1 MTSAARRLARSTLC
15 LLGGLSIG
23 VAAATL
29 HIPASANSKSPQT
42 SVSEEI
48 YHRLFKKKRADETEQ
63 KRKRTNTS
71 VMGIRGLDDDTDA
84 DLKAGATANM
94 RAVYEMED
102 RSADRSV
109 IDRLKVQLTA
119 NKADTGVEQFPQKI
133 ANPPATIDE
142 LEGEIEL
149 GRKMA
154 AQILGAN
161 STYNNHKVVNYLNGL
176 AQVISESG
184 LSSPRP
190 FRIAVLNSEKV
201 NAFACP
207 GGYIFITKGALKS
220 TANEAQLA
228 ALIGH
233 EIVHISKR
241 HLVSTLQKKIT
252 KNATKNKNQE
262 KDDEY
267 LKTRRRV
274 KPDASRETSPLAQ
287 ILGPKGVGVTLLQAS
302 SEALDTLLKGGLE
315 REFELEA
322 DTLGQQI
329 SAAGGYQAR
338 SLIELLNTLKSA
350 NQGAG
355 NSLSSTHPPYEVRI
369 NHLNEFLTRLGGF
382 PAATASGSSL
392 FGEMQR
398 EWQQK

>member
-1 MTSAARRLARSTLC
+1 MRSIVRQTMRAKLC
-15 LLGGLSIG
+15 MLGGLWLGIAVG
-23 VAAATL
+23 NHHMAAA
-29 HIPASANSKSPQT
+29 ANSNSPKN

-48 YHRLFKKKRADETEQ
+48 YHRLFKKKRTDETEQ
-63 KRKRTNTS
+63 KRRRTSTT

-102 RSADRSV
+102 RSADRRV
-109 IDRLKVQLTA
+109 IDNIKSQLKA
-119 NKADTGVEQFPQKI
+119 MKADAGVQPLPQKI
-133 ANPPATIDE
+133 ANPPSTEDE
-142 LEGEIEL
+142 LAGEIEL

-161 STYNNHKVVNYLNGL
+161 PTFNNETVINYLNGL
-176 AQVISESG
+176 AQVIAESG

-207 GGYIFITKGALKS
+207 GGYIFITRGALRS

-252 KNATKNKNQE
+252 KGGNKNSQQA
-262 KDDEY
+262 KDDDY
-267 LKTRRRV
+267 LKARRRV
-274 KPDASRETSPLAQ
+274 RPDSSGETSPLAQ
-287 ILGPKGVGVTLLQAS
+287 ILGPKGVGLTLLQAS
-302 SEALDTLLKGGLE
+302 TEALDSLLKGGLE

-322 DTLGQQI
+322 DALGQQI
-329 SAAGGYQAR
+329 SAAGGYESR
-338 SLIELLNTLKSA
+338 SLISLLTVLKSA
-350 NQGAG
+350 NQAG
-355 NSLSSTHPPYEVRI
+355 RNSLSSTHPPYEIRI
-369 NHLNEFLTRLGGF
+369 NHLNEFLSRLGGF
-382 PAATASGSSL
+382 PAATAAGSSL
-392 FGEMQR
+392 FSEMQR

>member
-1 MTSAARRLARSTLC
+1 M
-15 LLGGLSIG
+15 
-23 VAAATL
+23 AAA
-29 HIPASANSKSPQT
+29 ANSNSQKT

-48 YHRLFKKKRADETEQ
+48 YHRLFKKKRTDETEQ
-63 KRKRTNTS
+63 KRRRTSTT

-102 RSADRSV
+102 RSADRRV
-109 IDRLKVQLTA
+109 IDNIKSQLKAT
-119 NKADTGVEQFPQKI
+119 KADAGVQPLQQKI
-133 ANPPATIDE
+133 ANPPATEDE

-161 STYNNHKVVNYLNGL
+161 PTFNNETVINYLNGL
-176 AQVISESG
+176 AQVIAESG

-207 GGYIFITKGALKS
+207 GGYIFITRGALRS

-252 KNATKNKNQE
+252 KGGNKNSQQAT
-262 KDDEY
+262 DDDY
-267 LKTRRRV
+267 LKARRRV
-274 KPDASRETSPLAQ
+274 RPDASGETSPLAQ
-287 ILGPKGVGVTLLQAS
+287 ILGPKGVGLTLLQAS
-302 SEALDTLLKGGLE
+302 TEALDTLLKGGLE

-322 DTLGQQI
+322 DALGQQI
-329 SAAGGYQAR
+329 SAAGGYESR
-338 SLIELLNTLKSA
+338 SLIELLKTLQSA
-350 NQGAG
+350 NQGGG
-355 NSLSSTHPPYEVRI
+355 NSLSSTHPPYEIRI
-369 NHLNEFLTRLGGF
+369 NHLNEFLTKLGGF
-382 PAATASGSSL
+382 PAATAAGSSL

-398 EWQQK
+398 EWSKK